1 MKPTAMSV
9 PNVVRPCAMIFA
21 GTHSPCQN
29 GWLTMQK
36 SACCYR
42 LQERIADS
50 LWRMAGK
57 NGSEELMADGSWL
70 GWAQDFHIS

>member
-1 MKPTAMSV
+1 MMPTAMSA
-9 PNVVRPCAMIFA
+9 PNVIRSCVMVFGESAPHARAV
-21 GTHSPCQN
+21 
-29 GWLTMQK
+29 WLTMQK

-57 NGSEELMADGSWL
+57 NGSEELMADGGKQEL
-70 GWAQDFHIS
+70 IANGL